1 MLIACSIHKSQGNEF
16 KIVIMPVLSD
26 YYIMLRRN
34 LLYTAITR
42 AKQSLFILG
51 DSKAFMHGLH
61 NYQDNRRKTTLKLR
75 FEDKPEISVYDFFI
89 IFTNYNE
96 VRLCYLEINC

>member
-1 MLIACSIHKSQGNEF
+1 MSLMVILAFYCMSIHKSQGNEF
-16 KIVIMPVLSD
+16 KIVIMAVLTD

-51 DSKAFMHGLH
+51 NYNAFMQGLN
-61 NYQDNRRKTTLKLR
+61 NYQDSRRKTTLKTR
-75 FEDKPEISVYDFFI
+75 FESDEELNVYDFM
-89 IFTNYNE
+89 E
-96 VRLCYLEINC
+96 